1 MTKDTAQDHQHH
13 HHHHH
18 HHHEATSAKAANG
31 RSFAPSMAG
40 FLLIVA
46 GLVLCCLPNECT
58 GQRESQLRLGKAVN
72 VFLRYGYLSISMKV
86 ISYNDSERWLFKE
99 PTNNIFK
106 GLDLLRT
113 EEYEVKPGIF
123 NGDFH
128 MEFCDNRRQLF
139 QAYFRDFQ
147 IERLDSPWRAYTE
160 GWHPEVAAKKLGIQS
175 KYLERD
181 DYCYVLV
188 RVSRF
193 RDSARFAK
201 PIPPNQTIEPE
212 VARKVQSVVIGD
224 TTSAVQ
230 FMNRYGTHYINSYV
244 TGNSLYQV
252 FVFNK
257 RNYAHV
263 KEKLKTRGVLALS
276 KVDLYEHFAPW
287 YVEHMGK
294 IRCASGNATVEA
306 WAARKLRLS
315 YYVFTYSSLLKLH
328 GDGALLR
335 ILSELLQNEAILQL
349 DLRSLSLI
357 FKDPAKRAWYEEI
370 LDNYLKLWEVNM

>member
-1 MTKDTAQDHQHH
+1 
-13 HHHHH
+13 
-18 HHHEATSAKAANG
+18 
-31 RSFAPSMAG
+31 
-40 FLLIVA
+40 
-46 GLVLCCLPNECT
+46 
-58 GQRESQLRLGKAVN
+58 
-72 VFLRYGYLSISMKV
+72 
-86 ISYNDSERWLFKE
+86 
-99 PTNNIFK
+99 
-106 GLDLLRT
+106 GLDLLKT

-128 MEFCDNRRQLF
+128 MEFCDNKRQLF

-160 GWHPEVAAKKLGIQS
+160 GWHTEIAAKKLGIQS
-175 KYLERD
+175 NAKFA
-181 DYCYVLV
+181 
-188 RVSRF
+188 RV
-193 RDSARFAK
+193 
-201 PIPPNQTIEPE
+201 IPPNQVLESD
-212 VARKVQSVVIGD
+212 VARRVQGVTRGD

-230 FMNRYGTHYINSYV
+230 FMNKYGTHYINSYV

-257 RNYAHV
+257 RNYAHI
-263 KEKLKTRGVLALS
+263 KEKLKSRGVLALS
-276 KVDLYEHFAPW
+276 KVDLYDHFAPW

-294 IRCASGNATVEA
+294 IRCASGNTTVEA
-306 WAARKLRLS
+306 WASRKLRLS

-349 DLRSLSLI
+349 DLKSLSVI
-357 FKDPAKRAWYEEI
+357 FKEPAKRAWFEEI

>member
-1 MTKDTAQDHQHH
+1 MTKATTPGHH
-13 HHHHH
+13 H
-18 HHHEATSAKAANG
+18 AAAAA
-31 RSFAPSMAG
+31 APGVYERRRYAPRTA
-40 FLLIVA
+40 A
-46 GLVLCCLPNECT
+46 GLVLLVAGLAVLVGLPDPCT

-106 GLDLLRT
+106 GLDLLKT

-201 PIPPNQTIEPE
+201 PIPPNQTLEPE
-212 VARKVQSVVIGD
+212 VSRRVQSVAVGD

-230 FMNRYGTHYINSYV
+230 FMNRYGTHYINAYV

-276 KVDLYEHFAPW
+276 RVDLHEHFAPW

-349 DLRSLSLI
+349 DLRSLGVI

>member
-1 MTKDTAQDHQHH
+1 
-13 HHHHH
+13 
-18 HHHEATSAKAANG
+18 
-31 RSFAPSMAG
+31 
-40 FLLIVA
+40 
-46 GLVLCCLPNECT
+46 
-58 GQRESQLRLGKAVN
+58 
-72 VFLRYGYLSISMKV
+72 
-86 ISYNDSERWLFKE
+86 
-99 PTNNIFK
+99 
-106 GLDLLRT
+106 
-113 EEYEVKPGIF
+113 
-123 NGDFH
+123 

-188 RVSRF
+188 RVARY
-193 RDSARFAK
+193 RDSARFTK
-201 PIPPNQTIEPE
+201 PIPPNQTLEPE
-212 VARKVQSVVIGD
+212 VARKMQSVVIGD

-230 FMNRYGTHYINSYV
+230 FMNQYGTHYINAYV

-257 RNYAHV
+257 RNYGYV
-263 KEKLKTRGVLALS
+263 KDKLKKRGEMTVS
-276 KVDLYEHFAPW
+276 KVDLYDHFAPW

-294 IRCASGNATVEA
+294 IRCASGNATIET

-328 GDGALLR
+328 GDGSLLR
-335 ILSELLQNEAILQL
+335 ILSALLQNEAILQL
-349 DLRSLSLI
+349 DMRSLSVL